1 MSNWNKIFK
10 PIVVLVII
18 CIVVTGALAATNGV
32 TAPIITAATQ
42 EAERAARSELL
53 PEAEDFEPVTGV
65 EGANVSAIYKS
76 TNDVGVVITS
86 SAKGYGGDVVVM
98 TAITPDGT
106 IKQIKVTEQAET
118 KGIGSKVATPTA
130 VDSLM
135 HIDLP
140 SYWENYQGLDASQ
153 SLVLNE
159 DVDAVTSATISSTA
173 LINAVNS
180 AIEAYNAI
188 P

>member
-1 MSNWNKIFK
+1 MNNWNRIFK
-10 PIVVLVII
+10 PIVVLGVI
-18 CIVVTGALAATNGV
+18 CVVVTGALAATNSV
-32 TAPIITAATQ
+32 TGPIITAAI
-42 EAERAARSELL
+42 EAAETAARTELL
-53 PEAEDFEPVTGV
+53 PEADSFTEVKDIAV
-65 EGANVSAIYKS
+65 ENVSGIY
-76 TNDVGVVITS
+76 TADNGAGAVITAS
-86 SAKGYGGDVVVM
+86 GKGYGGDVVVM
-98 TAITPDGT
+98 VAFGPDDA

-118 KGIGSKVATPTA
+118 KGIGSKV
-130 VDSLM
+130 VDT
-135 HIDLP
+135 P

>member
-18 CIVVTGALAATNGV
+18 CIVVTGALAATNSK
-32 TAPIITAATQ
+32 TAPIIEAAKVA
-42 EAERAARSELL
+42 AENAARTELL
-53 PEAEDFEPVTGV
+53 PEAEGAFTPVENV
-65 EGANVSAIYKS
+65 EVENVSAIYVADNGAG
-76 TNDVGVVITS
+76 TIITS

-98 TAITPDGT
+98 TAFNPDGT

-118 KGIGSKVATPTA
+118 KGIGSKVVAT
-130 VDSLM
+130 
-135 HIDLP
+135 P
-140 SYWENYQGLDASQ
+140 SYWENYMGLDASDA
-153 SLVLNE
+153 LVLNE

>member
-32 TAPIITAATQ
+32 TAPIIEEAKVAA
-42 EAERAARSELL
+42 ENAARTELL
-53 PEAEDFEPVTGV
+53 PEAEGAFTPVENV
-65 EGANVSAIYKS
+65 EVENVSAVYVADNGAGTI
-76 TNDVGVVITS
+76 ITS

-98 TAITPDGT
+98 TAFNPDGT

-118 KGIGSKVATPTA
+118 KGIGSKV
-130 VDSLM
+130 VDT
-135 HIDLP
+135 P

-153 SLVLNE
+153 PLVLNE
-159 DVDAVTSATISSTA
+159 DVDTVTSATISSTA